1 MRNAKTAAPQRA
13 VVFVRERACKSKPV
27 DALTACEAADYARR
41 EFRSIV
47 SSARL
52 SSLLLSSWL
61 DCNGGFER
69 SRRYF
74 I

>member
-13 VVFVRERACKSKPV
+13 VAFVCARSHELEAV
-27 DALTACEAADYARR
+27 DALTACDAAGYARR
-41 EFRSIV
+41 EFRSII

-52 SSLLLSSWL
+52 SSFLLSSWL

-69 SRRYF
+69 SRR
-74 I
+74 